1 MGAGGNLDGG
11 SGRCVMMAGAVR
23 LGGGGE
29 IVAAGS
35 GVENGSR

>member
-11 SGRCVMMAGAVR
+11 SGRRVMMVGAVG

-35 GVENGSR
+35 GVKHGSR

>member
-11 SGRCVMMAGAVR
+11 SGRRVMMAGAVG
-23 LGGGGE
+23 LGSGGKT
-29 IVAAGS
+29 VAAGS